1 MHAPSTVNTT
11 LPSRLPQ
18 RIFFALWPST
28 ADAADIM
35 AWAHDAHRALGG
47 RVMRAETLH
56 LTLAFLGSTPAD
68 RVDELIRAVPSWPA
82 PVAPVTLRR
91 FGRFVGPRIVWAGP
105 GVGED
110 ESLPWLDRLH
120 DELWNR
126 LEALGWQRPDG
137 HFRPHV
143 SLLRKAGAG
152 DLAPLHRPPLVWT
165 PEQCVLV
172 ASQPSDSGSY
182 YQVLAHMPLQHL

>member
-1 MHAPSTVNTT
+1 M
-11 LPSRLPQ
+11 
-18 RIFFALWPST
+18 W
-28 ADAADIM
+28 
-35 AWAHDAHRALGG
+35 W
-47 RVMRAETLH
+47 RVMRAASWH

-126 LEALGWQRPDG
+126 LEALGWQRPDEIG
-137 HFRPHV
+137 RA
-143 SLLRKAGAG
+143 SCGA
-152 DLAPLHRPPLVWT
+152 RVCTNVWI
-165 PEQCVLV
+165 
-172 ASQPSDSGSY
+172 SGG
-182 YQVLAHMPLQHL
+182 A